1 MKSLRMISRYALGA
15 LAVLT
20 MASCSDAMDELTSFI
35 TGRNL
40 SPINLEAR
48 VINSVN
54 VRMNWTLVKEATSYD
69 IEVYNDSMQFVG
81 SPVKTATVT
90 ADDLPYTITGL
101 EGEEPYTIRVKAV
114 TEGDASR
121 DSKWSSVFVET
132 GREQIFYAVADEDL
146 TYTSVTLRWPE
157 GESADVIT
165 LKPGNIEHQLTAA
178 EIAAGAATID
188 GLTDDTDYKATM
200 TRGEKTRGTIEFHTP
215 LNLNGATA
223 VEPGDDLQAIIDA
236 AEPDAVLALMPGEF
250 GIPAGED
257 ASYQYGAI
265 TLTKS
270 ITIRSA
276 KSRERATIH
285 GRFVIN
291 GGASLDLMQVA
302 LDGTGTSGDQAFNYK
317 EDGTYDHL
325 NVQDC
330 SIANFTKGFYYLNVT
345 ATVKNIT
352 VNNTIIHDIEC
363 DGGDMF
369 DCRKGY
375 VAELNLTNS
384 TVYNCAAK
392 RDVFRMDDASADFPG
407 VSGPKYT
414 VNACTFFNVGD
425 GAANYRFFYLRFA
438 GNTITF
444 TNNIVSG
451 FNNKRGFANQS
462 STDQSPTLARNYY
475 YNTKNLL
482 EADPDNTEKV
492 SWYDTAGTALTAQP
506 FADPA
511 NANFTITDEDMIFYG
526 IGDPRW
532 R

>member
-1 MKSLRMISRYALGA
+1 MKIRKISTYAIAAFIALSL
-15 LAVLT
+15 V
-20 MASCSDAMDELTSFI
+20 SCSDAMDEIDSFF

-48 VINSVN
+48 VVNNVN
-54 VRMNWTLVKEATSYD
+54 VRMNWTLMSGATGYD
-69 IEVYNDSMQFVG
+69 IEVYNDSMQFAG
-81 SPVKTATVT
+81 SPVKTASITPEE
-90 ADDLPYTITGL
+90 LPYLITGL

-114 TEGDASR
+114 TQGDASR
-121 DSKWSSVFVET
+121 DSKWSSIFVET
-132 GREQIFYAVADEDL
+132 GREQIFEPVAEEDL
-146 TYTSVTLRWPE
+146 TYTSVTLRWPA
-157 GESADVIT
+157 GESADLIT
-165 LKPGNIEHQLTAA
+165 IKPGNIEHQLTAA
-178 EIAAGAATID
+178 EIAAGACTID

-236 AEPDAVLALMPGEF
+236 ADADAVLALMPGDF
-250 GIPAGED
+250 NVSAGED

-265 TLTKS
+265 TLHKN

-291 GGASLDLMQVA
+291 GGASLDLMQVVV
-302 LDGTGTSGDQAFNYK
+302 DGTGTSGDQAFNYK
-317 EDGTYDHL
+317 EDGEYDHL
-325 NVQDC
+325 NIQDC
-330 SIANFTKGFYYLNVT
+330 EVANFTKGFYYVNV
-345 ATVKNIT
+345 AANIKNIT
-352 VNNTIIHDIEC
+352 INNTLIHDIVC
-363 DGGDMF
+363 DGGDFF

-375 VAELNLTNS
+375 IAELNLTNS

-392 RDVFRMDDASADFPG
+392 RDVFRMDDTSGDFAG

-414 VNACTFFNVGD
+414 VNACTFYNVGN
-425 GAANYRFFYLRFA
+425 GEANYRFFYLRFA

-444 TNNIVSG
+444 THNIVSG

-462 STDQSPTLARNYY
+462 TTDQNPTLSRNYY
-475 YNTKNLL
+475 FNVKNLVV
-482 EADPDNTEKV
+482 ANPDNTEKV
-492 SWYDTAGTALTAQP
+492 SWYDAEGTVLSAQP

-511 NANFTITDEDMIFYG
+511 NGNFTITDEDMIFYG